1 MHWHES
7 CATFFVHP
15 WIVVEIKRVHI
26 DADNER
32 NFGQDFFF
40 SVTKHAD
47 ESTHEGGWTMH
58 VPIMRFRLGSVKLFE
73 NITRSELRSILESFH
88 LPA

>member
-40 SVTKHAD
+40 FSHEARRWKHTWRWLNNARTNYAI
-47 ESTHEGGWTMH
+47 SIG
-58 VPIMRFRLGSVKLFE
+58 FR
-73 NITRSELRSILESFH
+73 
-88 LPA
+88 